1 MRPYI
6 YHISTNNAEKIKIFN
21 RGVYSVY
28 DATNEVILNMLK
40 NFLLCI
46 GFIVLCFTTS
56 PVVTITLLI
65 VIPIVF
71 ILPIVLGT
79 KAHVAQKSASDKWD
93 QVYARAGDSMLNV
106 LVVKLFTRIGFDVSE
121 LESRVRTAALA
132 QRKVSVYWAFLE
144 AGGQAIHLLISLAVM
159 LASLYF
165 YSRGIIGLGD
175 IVLFVAVSGK
185 LTGPFLQLE
194 ASYRNLVRFA
204 ADYAK
209 YREVLDAPSETDDG
223 TKEFHGI
230 QKELTFEN
238 ASFVYP
244 NTERKVLSDVNLAFV
259 RGTKTALVGHT
270 GSGKST
276 LASLL
281 SRFYDPIS
289 GSIRADGVDLREF
302 SLESFRGK
310 IAAVFQDTTL
320 FNDTLVNNLGYVRE
334 GITLDQI
341 KQACADANVLEF
353 IESLPEGFE
362 TMVGE
367 RGLKL
372 SGGEKQR
379 IAIARAILANP
390 EILILDEATSALDS
404 KTEKLV
410 SDALEKLMA
419 GRTSIIIAHRL
430 STIQHA
436 DKIYLLEQ

>member
-1 MRPYI
+1 M
-6 YHISTNNAEKIKIFN
+6 H
-21 RGVYSVY
+21 
-28 DATNEVILNMLK
+28 
-40 NFLLCI
+40 
-46 GFIVLCFTTS
+46 
-56 PVVTITLLI
+56 
-65 VIPIVF
+65 
-71 ILPIVLGT
+71 
-79 KAHVAQKSASDKWD
+79 
-93 QVYARAGDSMLNV
+93 
-106 LVVKLFTRIGFDVSE
+106 
-121 LESRVRTAALA
+121 
-132 QRKVSVYWAFLE
+132 
-144 AGGQAIHLLISLAVM
+144 
-159 LASLYF
+159 
-165 YSRGIIGLGD
+165 
-175 IVLFVAVSGK
+175 
-185 LTGPFLQLE
+185 
-194 ASYRNLVRFA
+194 
-204 ADYAK
+204 
-209 YREVLDAPSETDDG
+209 APSETDTG
-223 TKEFHGI
+223 TWVFPGI
-230 QKELTFEN
+230 QDTLKFDGV
-238 ASFVYP
+238 SFVYP
-244 NTERKVLSDVNLAFV
+244 GTERKVLSDVHLEFT

-281 SRFYDPIS
+281 SRFYDPVS
-289 GSIRADGVDLREF
+289 GSILADGVDLREF

-320 FNDTLVNNLGYVRE
+320 FNDTLANNLGYVRE
-334 GITLDQI
+334 GITLDAI
-341 KQACADANVLEF
+341 RQACADANVLEF